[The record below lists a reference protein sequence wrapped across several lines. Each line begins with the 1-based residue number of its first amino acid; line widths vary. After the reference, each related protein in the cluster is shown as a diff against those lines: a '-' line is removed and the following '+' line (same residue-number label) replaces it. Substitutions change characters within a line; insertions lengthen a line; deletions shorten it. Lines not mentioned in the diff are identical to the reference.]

1 MSKKH
6 SLSVILITKNEADRV
21 ERCLQSVAPIADEII
36 VLDSGSTDDT
46 VAICQ
51 RYTDKVTI
59 TDWPGFGKQ
68 KQRALDKA
76 TGDWV
81 LSIDADEALDET
93 MQQSIA
99 TLLSQQSIA
108 CTSYRLPWGVTI
120 YGKTLKY
127 GRSARAV
134 LRLFQREGARYTLD
148 EVHETVIPAEGKKG
162 KLNGLLLHY
171 TQRDYGHGLE
181 KTAKYAWLGAQKYN
195 RKGKKARPFPMI
207 FIGGLWTF
215 ILIYFIRRGFLDGSI
230 GFIVAMSYAQANY
243 NKHMGLWLLQHKQAK

>member
-1 MSKKH
+1 MNKTH
-6 SLSVILITKNEADRV
+6 SLSVIIITKNEADRI
-21 ERCLQSVAPIADEII
+21 ETCLKSVQVIADEII
-36 VLDSGSTDDT
+36 VLDSGSTDET
-46 VAICQ
+46 VDICR
-51 RYTDKVTI
+51 RYTDKVHV

-68 KQRALDKA
+68 KQRALELA
-76 TGDWV
+76 SCDWV
-81 LSIDADEALDET
+81 LSIDSDEALDET
-93 MQQSIA
+93 MQQSILA
-99 TLLSQQSIA
+99 LLSQAEIS

-171 TQRDYGHGLE
+171 TQRDFGHNLE

-195 RKGKKARPFPMI
+195 RKGKKARAFPMVI
-207 FIGGLWTF
+207 LGGIWTF
-215 ILIYFIRRGFLDGSI
+215 IHIYFIRLGFLDGSM
-230 GFIVAMSYAQANY
+230 GFISAMNYAQANY
-243 NKHMGLWLLQHKQAK
+243 NKHMGLWLLQNKQPS

>member
-1 MSKKH
+1 MKKQH

-21 ERCLQSVAPIADEII
+21 EKCLQSVAHVADEII

-68 KQRALDKA
+68 KQRALEQA
-76 TGDWV
+76 TCDWV
-81 LSIDADEALDET
+81 LSIDADEALDEV
-93 MQQSIA
+93 MQQSM
-99 TLLSQQSIA
+99 TQLLCQTDIE

-127 GRSARAV
+127 GRSARSV

-148 EVHETVIPAEGKKG
+148 EVHETVVPAEGKKG
-162 KLNGLLLHY
+162 KLAGLLLHY
-171 TQRDYGHGLE
+171 TQRHYGHGLE
-181 KTAKYAWLGAQKYN
+181 KTAKYAWLGAQKYH
-195 RKGKKARPFPMI
+195 RKGKKARPFPLI
-207 FIGGLWTF
+207 VLGGGWTF
-215 ILIYFIRRGFLDGSI
+215 ILIYFIRRGFLDGAI

-243 NKHMGLWLLQHKQAK
+243 NKHMGLWLLQNRKP